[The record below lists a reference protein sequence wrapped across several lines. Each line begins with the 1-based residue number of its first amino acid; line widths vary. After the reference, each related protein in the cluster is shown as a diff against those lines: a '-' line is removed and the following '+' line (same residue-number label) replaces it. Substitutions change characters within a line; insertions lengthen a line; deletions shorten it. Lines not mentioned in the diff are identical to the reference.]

1 TFHGLSAGK
10 TAQLVPESGAAAAID
25 TPTPRA
31 TRLATAAARRTQPS
45 SAATV
50 RLLHLRLRY
59 RAQSAENST
68 MVTRPL
74 FSPGRAKYVT
84 TTSSYPPAFT
94 WMWMCGGK
102 PPSEAGIGPWK
113 RNLPSPPLIPPPPPL
128 PPYPPL
134 RPSL

>member
-102 PPSEAGIGPWK
+102 PPYEAGLGP
-113 RNLPSPPLIPPPPPL
+113 REGDLQV
-128 PPYPPL
+128 
-134 RPSL
+134 RPGVTHGRPFTASSTLLASF